1 MEKTALVTGGSRGIG
16 REIALRLAK
25 EGYQIFLTYVS
36 KPELAQK
43 VVNLI
48 ESQGGKARS
57 FLLDTGKWED
67 VVSFF
72 QEEIN
77 KKVNLEV
84 LVNNAGITRDGLI
97 LRLKKEQWEQVLQVN
112 LTGAFVCL
120 QQAAKIMVKQRY
132 GRIINITSVV
142 GQSGNAGQSNY
153 AASKAGLIGL
163 TKSAALEL
171 ASRNIT
177 VNAVAPGFIETDM
190 TKELPQE
197 IKELYLQ
204 KIPLSRFG
212 SSQDIAE
219 VVAFLASPKAGYITG
234 QVIGVNGGM
243 YL

>member
-1 MEKTALVTGGSRGIG
+1 MEKTALITGGSRGIG

>member
-1 MEKTALVTGGSRGIG
+1 MEKTALITGGSRGIG

-36 KPELAQK
+36 KPELAQE

-190 TKELPQE
+190 TKKLPQE
-197 IKELYLQ
+197 IKEAYLQ
-204 KIPLSRFG
+204 KIPLARFG
-212 SSQDIAE
+212 SSLDIAE

>member
-1 MEKTALVTGGSRGIG
+1 MEKTALITGGSRGIG

-36 KPELAQK
+36 KPELAQE
-43 VVNLI
+43 VVKLI